1 MKFIAHRGLDNHK
14 YYENTKDALIES
26 LNKDYIDGVEL
37 DIRLTCDNKFV
48 IYHNSSYI
56 YLGVRKF
63 IKGINYKDIINDNLG
78 SLKEP
83 RYINGLEEVLSSI
96 KTNKIIL
103 LEIKHE
109 SKDYQVVITEINRII
124 DKYHYLNI
132 WLCSFNY
139 NLVNEL
145 TSKSK
150 CNVGLIIS
158 DIINKN
164 KDISKF
170 DFVSLS
176 KNAFNDIKTDKIKM
190 AWTINSKK
198 DLDKLRGSDYIIT
211 DKAYLLE

>member
-14 YYENTKDALIES
+14 YYENTKEALIES

-37 DIRLTCDNKFV
+37 DIRLTKDNKFV
-48 IYHNSSYI
+48 IHHNSSYV

-63 IKGINYKDIINDNLG
+63 IKSYNYKDIVNDNLG
-78 SLKEP
+78 SLKEV
-83 RYINGLEEVLSSI
+83 RYINGLEDFLDNI

-103 LEIKHE
+103 LEIKQE
-109 SKDYQVVITEINRII
+109 GKDYQSVIKEVNRIV

-145 TSKSK
+145 TTKSK
-150 CNVGLIIS
+150 YNVGLIIS

-164 KDISKF
+164 KNISKF
-170 DFVSLS
+170 NFISLS
-176 KNAFNDIKTDKIKM
+176 KNAFNDVDTKKIKM

-198 DLDKLRGSDYIIT
+198 DLEKVRCADYIIT